1 MRPRPPRPPPKRW
14 LLVVD
19 LEATCDEPRQIPKR
33 EIEVIELGAVL
44 VRGDDLSVEARF
56 SAVVRPTLRPTLTPF
71 CTQLTGISQVEVD
84 AAPPLP
90 DALAALAAALPLAD
104 PGLRFCSWGD
114 FDEVQLR
121 RECARL
127 GLPHP
132 FPGGH
137 TDLRE
142 LFRRAHGG
150 PRRYGVRTALER
162 VGLPFHGAAHR
173 ALPDAENAARL
184 LPWCLQR
191 APFPPLPP
199 AGAPAAA
206 APAAPEPPDGAPP

>member
-33 EIEVIELGAVL
+33 EIEVIEIGAVL
-44 VRGDDLSVEARF
+44 VRSDDLSAEARF
-56 SAVVRPTLRPTLTPF
+56 SAVVRPTLRPALTPF
-71 CTQLTGISQVEVD
+71 CTALTGISQVEVD
-84 AAPPLP
+84 AAPALP
-90 DALAALAAALPLAD
+90 EVLAAMAAALPLDD

-121 RECARL
+121 RECHRL

-162 VGLPFHGAAHR
+162 VGLPFVGDAHR

-191 APFPPLPP
+191 APFPPPP
-199 AGAPAAA
+199 GA
-206 APAAPEPPDGAPP
+206 APAEPPAEGAPP